1 MRGPA
6 LGRDRCEVR
15 WQPGSET
22 AGSHQRSQR
31 PEAEQ
36 SPMGRLAPGGPL
48 RSVVPSPQ
56 IAGLLQ
62 LGTHHPARPTRQGQ
76 RELRG
81 APEGTSLP
89 DACHYRTTG
98 QVAGDCRAR
107 RVVPPHQVPHAH
119 LQDTMRGDQ
128 SSDTPRGNEP
138 GCPAGVVNK
147 PRGALLEQKPT
158 WLAPGPGRDSQKV
171 GRWASGRRVT
181 GWGAWDSHC
190 SCLQMIRAPHAHT
203 AVSPEGSW

>member
-22 AGSHQRSQR
+22 AGSHQRSQW

-48 RSVVPSPQ
+48 KSVVPRPQ
-56 IAGLLQ
+56 VARLLQ

-76 RELRG
+76 RELQG
-81 APEGTSLP
+81 APEGTSLQ

-98 QVAGDCRAR
+98 QVAGDRRAR
-107 RVVPPHQVPHAH
+107 REVPPHQVPHAR
-119 LQDTMRGDQ
+119 LQDTMRGG
-128 SSDTPRGNEP
+128 P
-138 GCPAGVVNK
+138 
-147 PRGALLEQKPT
+147 EQRHPT
-158 WLAPGPGRDSQKV
+158 RQ
-171 GRWASGRRVT
+171 
-181 GWGAWDSHC
+181 
-190 SCLQMIRAPHAHT
+190 
-203 AVSPEGSW
+203 